1 MKEPENEAPE
11 DDCVIYLIDY
21 GISKKIDQLS
31 DPEQLQRIEQ
41 LKILAGAPN
50 FKRQNTFQT

>member
-1 MKEPENEAPE
+1 VRNNDAPE
-11 DDCVIYLIDY
+11 DDGVIYLIDY

-31 DPEQLQRIEQ
+31 DPEQQQRIEQ

-50 FKRQNTFQT
+50 VMRQNTFQT